1 MIYLITEN
9 ILWIT
14 LKSWINCRTK
24 ITIWP
29 VFSDFRQASFPPVF
43 PKPRRNPPMD
53 VPHRLVPGS
62 RKRCAL
68 CYYYRVKTKSGWD
81 IYTNYKCEACDV
93 ALCNREI
100 TQCFGRFHEGIKL
113 HYNAQMIVNSV
124 LGCEQDKRWNLSVGQ
139 FLWEKPIRRIVRTR
153 TQNSLMSVYL
163 CVLTW
168 ILLALLKSWLF
179 WGFWK
184 VQIFV
189 QYLSFILY
197 WY

>member
-1 MIYLITEN
+1 MVTDWTFCILYCIPVYSHYILDIVYWRSTFLSLSTLFEVWCICDIYLITEN

-29 VFSDFRQASFPPVF
+29 VFSDFRQASFSPVF

-139 FLWEKPIRRIVRTR
+139 FLWE
-153 TQNSLMSVYL
+153 N
-163 CVLTW
+163 
-168 ILLALLKSWLF
+168 
-179 WGFWK
+179 
-184 VQIFV
+184 
-189 QYLSFILY
+189 LSGE
-197 WY
+197 